1 MLDADHPREACG
13 VFGVWAPGEQVANLV
28 FYGLYALQ
36 HRGQESAGMAVA
48 DGRGVLVFKEM
59 GLVSQVFDEATL
71 ATLQG
76 HLAIGHTRYS
86 TTGGS
91 RWENAQPAFK
101 TNAAGGG
108 IALAHNGNLTNTAV
122 LAELLG
128 SGGPD
133 GDGAGGER
141 RPSSDTDVMAELLAR
156 EADLSL
162 EEAIVRTMRRL
173 EGAFS
178 LVIMDERTLYG
189 VRDRH
194 GVRPLCI
201 GKLPGGWV
209 IASETAALDI
219 VGATLVR
226 EVEPGEVV
234 AIDSQ
239 GLRTRRFAPPDPR
252 LCVFEHVYLARADST
267 LGGQSVHQ
275 VRRALGA
282 ALAVEAPVEADL
294 VIPVPDTAWSA
305 AAGYAEA
312 SGIPFGEGLM
322 KNRYVGRT
330 FIQPSQTMRQLGI
343 RIKLNPLK
351 EAIRGLR
358 LVVVDDSIVR
368 GNTTK
373 AIVAMLREAGAREVH
388 VRITSPPV
396 RWPCFYGID
405 MPTRAELVASDLL
418 TEEVASYVGADSLGY
433 LSLEAL
439 TETAAPP
446 GGRARGP
453 LHRLLHRELPDPGG
467 GPGPGQGAARGPG
480 PPALALDG
488 PGAAHLRP
496 GRGRRRG
503 RRPGGGADAGRG
515 GGDPRA
521 EGAGRHRR
529 VRRAVAPRR
538 GRPAGPASPTTR
550 CWPRPATASAPSCW
564 SPRRSTATTRWAS
577 TWSPWWSTTWS

>member
-48 DGRGVLVFKEM
+48 DGHGVLVYKEM
-59 GLVSQVFDEATL
+59 GLVSQVFDEPTL

-76 HLAIGHTRYS
+76 HLAIGHTPYS

-122 LAELLG
+122 LAESLAAEAT
-128 SGGPD
+128 
-133 GDGAGGER
+133 DGAGGAL

-162 EEAIVRTMRRL
+162 EEAIVRIMPRL

-234 AIDSQ
+234 AIDSH
-239 GLRTRRFAPPDPR
+239 GLRARRFAPPEPK

-282 ALAVEAPVEADL
+282 ALAVESPVEADL

-343 RIKLNPLK
+343 RIKLNPLR

-418 TEEVASYVGADSLGY
+418 TGEVASYVGADSLGY

-439 TETAAPP
+439 TETAADPAEGP
-446 GGRARGP
+446 GGLCTACFTGRYPIPVEAQVQGKE
-453 LHRLLHRELPDPGG
+453 LLEG
-467 GPGPGQGAARGPG
+467 
-480 PPALALDG
+480 LA
-488 PGAAHLRP
+488 PQR
-496 GRGRRRG
+496 
-503 RRPGGGADAGRG
+503 
-515 GGDPRA
+515 
-521 EGAGRHRR
+521 
-529 VRRAVAPRR
+529 
-538 GRPAGPASPTTR
+538 
-550 CWPRPATASAPSCW
+550 
-564 SPRRSTATTRWAS
+564 
-577 TWSPWWSTTWS
+577 

>member
-48 DGRGVLVFKEM
+48 DGRGVLVYKDM
-59 GLVSQVFDEATL
+59 GLVSQVFDEPTL

-91 RWENAQPAFK
+91 RWENAQPAFR

-108 IALAHNGNLTNTAV
+108 IALAHNGNLTNTAA
-122 LAELLG
+122 LAASLG
-128 SGGPD
+128 AGGPD
-133 GDGAGGER
+133 GADPQQH
-141 RPSSDTDVMAELLAR
+141 PSSDTEVLAELLAR

-162 EEAIVRTMRRL
+162 EEAIVATMGRL

-178 LVIMDERTLYG
+178 LVVMDERTLYG

-201 GKLPGGWV
+201 GRLPGGWV

-234 AIDSQ
+234 AIDDQ
-239 GLRTRRFAPPDPR
+239 GLRARRFAPPDPR

-267 LGGQSVHQ
+267 LAGQSVHQ

-282 ALAVEAPVEADL
+282 ALALEAPVDADL

-312 SGIPFGEGLM
+312 SAIPFGEGLM

-373 AIVAMLREAGAREVH
+373 AIVAMLREAGARQVH

-405 MPTRAELVASDLL
+405 MPTRAELVASDLR
-418 TEEVASYVGADSLGY
+418 TDEVASYLGADSLGY
-433 LSLEAL
+433 LSLDAL
-439 TETAAPP
+439 TETAASPEQ
-446 GGRARGP
+446 GP
-453 LHRLLHRELPDPGG
+453 KGLCTACFTGNYPIPVEAAQ
-467 GPGPGQGAARGPG
+467 GQGKELLEGLA
-480 PPALALDG
+480 PP
-488 PGAAHLRP
+488 R
-496 GRGRRRG
+496 
-503 RRPGGGADAGRG
+503 
-515 GGDPRA
+515 
-521 EGAGRHRR
+521 
-529 VRRAVAPRR
+529 
-538 GRPAGPASPTTR
+538 
-550 CWPRPATASAPSCW
+550 
-564 SPRRSTATTRWAS
+564 
-577 TWSPWWSTTWS
+577 

>member
-1 MLDADHPREACG
+1 
-13 VFGVWAPGEQVANLV
+13 
-28 FYGLYALQ
+28 
-36 HRGQESAGMAVA
+36 MAVA
-48 DGRGVLVFKEM
+48 DGRGVLVYKEM
-59 GLVSQVFDEATL
+59 GLVSQVFDEPTL

-91 RWENAQPAFK
+91 SWENAQPAFK

-122 LAELLG
+122 LAESLTAEAT
-128 SGGPD
+128 GGA
-133 GDGAGGER
+133 GAGGAL

-162 EEAIVRTMRRL
+162 EEAIVRIMPRL

-234 AIDSQ
+234 AIDSH
-239 GLRTRRFAPPDPR
+239 GLRARRFAPAEPK

-343 RIKLNPLK
+343 RIKLNPLR

-373 AIVAMLREAGAREVH
+373 AIVAMLREAGAREIH

-418 TEEVASYVGADSLGY
+418 TDEVASYVGADSLGY

-439 TETAAPP
+439 TETAADPAEGP
-446 GGRARGP
+446 GGLCTACFTGSYP
-453 LHRLLHRELPDPGG
+453 IPVEAQVQGKELLEG
-467 GPGPGQGAARGPG
+467 
-480 PPALALDG
+480 LA
-488 PGAAHLRP
+488 PQR
-496 GRGRRRG
+496 
-503 RRPGGGADAGRG
+503 
-515 GGDPRA
+515 
-521 EGAGRHRR
+521 
-529 VRRAVAPRR
+529 
-538 GRPAGPASPTTR
+538 
-550 CWPRPATASAPSCW
+550 
-564 SPRRSTATTRWAS
+564 
-577 TWSPWWSTTWS
+577 

>member
-48 DGRGVLVFKEM
+48 DGRGVLVYKEM
-59 GLVSQVFDEATL
+59 GLVSQVFDEPTL

-101 TNAAGGG
+101 TNAAGSG
-108 IALAHNGNLTNTAV
+108 IALAHNGNLTNTAA
-122 LAELLG
+122 LAESLAA
-128 SGGPD
+128 GGPD
-133 GDGAGGER
+133 ATGGGR

-156 EADLSL
+156 VADLSL
-162 EEAIVRTMRRL
+162 EEAIVRTMPRL

-234 AIDSQ
+234 AIDGD
-239 GLRTRRFAPPDPR
+239 GLRSRTFAPPDPR

-267 LGGQSVHQ
+267 LAGQSVHQ

-343 RIKLNPLK
+343 RIKLNPLR

-373 AIVAMLREAGAREVH
+373 AIVTMLREAGAREVH

-418 TEEVASYVGADSLGY
+418 TDEVAAYVGADSLGY

-439 TETAAPP
+439 TETAAPA
-446 GGRARGP
+446 GEEA
-453 LHRLLHRELPDPGG
+453 
-467 GPGPGQGAARGPG
+467 GAGS
-480 PPALALDG
+480 
-488 PGAAHLRP
+488 
-496 GRGRRRG
+496 GRGLCTACFTG
-503 RRPGGGADAGRG
+503 TYPIPVETQVQGKELL
-515 GGDPRA
+515 
-521 EGAGRHRR
+521 EGL
-529 VRRAVAPRR
+529 APQR
-538 GRPAGPASPTTR
+538 
-550 CWPRPATASAPSCW
+550 
-564 SPRRSTATTRWAS
+564 
-577 TWSPWWSTTWS
+577 

>member
-1 MLDADHPREACG
+1 
-13 VFGVWAPGEQVANLV
+13 
-28 FYGLYALQ
+28 
-36 HRGQESAGMAVA
+36 MAVA
-48 DGRGVLVFKEM
+48 DGRGVLVYKEM
-59 GLVSQVFDEATL
+59 GLVSQVFDEPTL

-101 TNAAGGG
+101 TNPAGGG
-108 IALAHNGNLTNTAV
+108 IALAHNGNLTNTAA
-122 LAELLG
+122 LAEWLRPEG
-128 SGGPD
+128 AEGPD
-133 GDGAGGER
+133 ADAGGAGR

-162 EEAIVRTMRRL
+162 EEAIVRTMPRL

-234 AIDSQ
+234 AIDEQ
-239 GLRTRRFAPPDPR
+239 GLRPRRFAPPDPR

-267 LGGQSVHQ
+267 LAGQSVHQ

-343 RIKLNPLK
+343 RIKLNPLR

-418 TEEVASYVGADSLGY
+418 TDEVAGYVGADSLGY

-439 TETAAPP
+439 VETAAAPGVGP
-446 GGRARGP
+446 GGLCTACFTGNYP
-453 LHRLLHRELPDPGG
+453 IPVEAQVQGKELLEGLP
-467 GPGPGQGAARGPG
+467 
-480 PPALALDG
+480 
-488 PGAAHLRP
+488 
-496 GRGRRRG
+496 
-503 RRPGGGADAGRG
+503 
-515 GGDPRA
+515 
-521 EGAGRHRR
+521 
-529 VRRAVAPRR
+529 
-538 GRPAGPASPTTR
+538 
-550 CWPRPATASAPSCW
+550 
-564 SPRRSTATTRWAS
+564 SPR
-577 TWSPWWSTTWS
+577 

>member
-48 DGRGVLVFKEM
+48 DGRGVLVYKEM
-59 GLVSQVFDEATL
+59 GLVSQVFDEPTL

-91 RWENAQPAFK
+91 RWENAQPTFK

-108 IALAHNGNLTNTAV
+108 IALAHNGNLTNTA
-122 LAELLG
+122 ARAASLG
-128 SGGPD
+128 PSGPD
-133 GDGAGGER
+133 GAGAER
-141 RPSSDTDVMAELLAR
+141 HPSSDTDVMAELLAR

-162 EEAIVRTMRRL
+162 EEAIVRTMGRL

-234 AIDSQ
+234 AIDSH
-239 GLRTRRFAPPDPR
+239 GLRARRFAPPDPR

-267 LGGQSVHQ
+267 LAGQSVHQ

-282 ALAVEAPVEADL
+282 ALAVEAPVDADL

-405 MPTRAELVASDLL
+405 MPTRAELVASDLR
-418 TEEVASYVGADSLGY
+418 TDEVASYIGADSLGY
-433 LSLEAL
+433 LSLDAL
-439 TETAAPP
+439 TETAASPEEGPKGLCAACFTGDYPIPVEAAQVQGKELLEGLAPP
-446 GGRARGP
+446 R
-453 LHRLLHRELPDPGG
+453 
-467 GPGPGQGAARGPG
+467 
-480 PPALALDG
+480 
-488 PGAAHLRP
+488 
-496 GRGRRRG
+496 
-503 RRPGGGADAGRG
+503 
-515 GGDPRA
+515 
-521 EGAGRHRR
+521 
-529 VRRAVAPRR
+529 
-538 GRPAGPASPTTR
+538 
-550 CWPRPATASAPSCW
+550 
-564 SPRRSTATTRWAS
+564 
-577 TWSPWWSTTWS
+577 